1 MLLQY
6 LIENLTNVKINGDTN
21 IDINKIEYNSKKIT
35 KGDIFVAINGY
46 KEDGKRYIKRQ

>member
-35 KGDIFVAINGY
+35 KVIY
-46 KEDGKRYIKRQ
+46 LLQ